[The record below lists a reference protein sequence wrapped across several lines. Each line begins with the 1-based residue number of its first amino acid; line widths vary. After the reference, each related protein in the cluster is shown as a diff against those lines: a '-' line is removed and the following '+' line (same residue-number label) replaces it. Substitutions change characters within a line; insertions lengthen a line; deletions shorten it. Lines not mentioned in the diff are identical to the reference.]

1 MKIIQ
6 VKGGYLVHTE
16 ESEQIDLLDISN
28 KNLSGILV
36 FSKNNKIKKFN
47 CSNNNLTNILYLS
60 DDLEY
65 LDCSNNQIGEVYIP
79 KMLVGLKCE

>member
-1 MKIIQ
+1 MKIQPI
-6 VKGGYLVHTE
+6 KGGGYLVHTE

-36 FSKNNKIKKFN
+36 FSKNNKIKQIN
-47 CSNNNLTNILYLS
+47 CSNNNLTHILYMS

-65 LDCSNNQIGEVYIP
+65 LDRE
-79 KMLVGLKCE
+79 LDWF